1 MKITNIVLKK
11 GNDCLSF
18 LLLFSDF
25 QLKELI
31 TISIKVAAANFD
43 LKAKPKG

>member
-1 MKITNIVLKK
+1 MIVY
-11 GNDCLSF
+11 
-18 LLLFSDF
+18 LFFFFFPDF